1 MDSSKEKANRNK
13 FKNTIAKTIF
23 RFLGRGFQCAAL
35 YDDNIRNE
43 IKNIEELT
51 VVMLKVEPLGPQM
64 LMQKRGSKMLYIGS
78 KETKRVDIA
87 ICFKNIDAAL
97 MVLTGQIGIDRAY
110 AEHRFTLK
118 GDIFS
123 TMPLVRALYIVEAY
137 LFPSFI
143 AKKILKSI
151 PKRTTNRL
159 KIYSGLLFGIK

>member
-1 MDSSKEKANRNK
+1 MDSGKEKTNRNK

-23 RFLGRGFQCAAL
+23 WFLGRGFQCASL
-35 YDDNIRNE
+35 YDE
-43 IKNIEELT
+43 GIKKELENIEENT
-51 VVMLKVEPLGPQM
+51 VVMLKIEPFGPQM
-64 LMQKRGSKMLYIGS
+64 LMQKRGSKIIYIGG

-97 MVLTGQIGIDRAY
+97 MVLTGQIGIDQAY

-123 TMPLVRALYIVEAY
+123 TMPLVRALYTVEAY
-137 LFPSFI
+137 LFPTFI
-143 AKKILKSI
+143 TKKILKSM
-151 PKRTTNRL
+151 PKRTTNRF